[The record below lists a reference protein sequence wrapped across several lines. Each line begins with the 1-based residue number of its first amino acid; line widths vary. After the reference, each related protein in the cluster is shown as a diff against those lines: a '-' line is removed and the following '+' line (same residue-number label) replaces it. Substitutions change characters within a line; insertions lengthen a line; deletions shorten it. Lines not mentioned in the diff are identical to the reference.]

1 MLDENKIIEVLKQC
15 YDPEIP
21 IDLWSLGLIYNIQ
34 IEKNKTPNT
43 YKVNI
48 LMTLTTPGCTMGSHM
63 ANDIKT
69 KLEQIDSVENATVD
83 VTFEPEWT
91 PEMMNEDARI
101 KLGFSEQKEQKDNEQ
116 AWE

>member
-1 MLDENKIIEVLKQC
+1 MLDENKVIEVLKQC

-21 IDLWSLGLIYNIQ
+21 IDLWSLGLIYNIE
-34 IEKNKTPNT
+34 IEKMKNLDS

-48 LMTLTTPGCTMGSHM
+48 LMTLTTPGCTMGGHM

-69 KLEQIDSVENATVD
+69 KLEKIDSIDDANVE

-91 PEMMNEDARI
+91 PEMMNEDAKV
-101 KLGFSEQKEQKDNEQ
+101 KLGFSESKDQKHTNQS
-116 AWE
+116 WE